1 MRIAHIDTG
10 KALRGG
16 QRQLLLLMRGLA
28 RQGHEQVL
36 LAPESTRRE
45 WGGRGQEPALSAVW
59 KAARDADVVHAHDAR
74 GHTLTAVC
82 CGGTPLVVSRRVAFP
97 VQRGLLSRWKYSRP
111 KCFIAV
117 SSYVAEQ
124 LQRSGVDRG
133 KISVVY
139 DGVAM
144 ASVGGDSRSIAQVR
158 TMDRLD
164 RGMGHSSTER
174 TSGGPRE
181 SNGILAVAIKSDD
194 PLKRSDLALDA
205 CRRAEIDL
213 RFSDNLPRDLP
224 GADVFLYLSESEGL
238 GSAILLAMASGVPVV
253 ASRLGGIPELVD
265 DEVSGLLVP
274 NEAGPVSHALRRMID
289 DRDFARQC
297 RRHAFEKVEREFRD
311 DIMVRR
317 TEQIYRAVVEGLPL
331 P

>member
-1 MRIAHIDTG
+1 
-10 KALRGG
+10 
-16 QRQLLLLMRGLA
+16 
-28 RQGHEQVL
+28 
-36 LAPESTRRE
+36 
-45 WGGRGQEPALSAVW
+45 
-59 KAARDADVVHAHDAR
+59 
-74 GHTLTAVC
+74 
-82 CGGTPLVVSRRVAFP
+82 
-97 VQRGLLSRWKYSRP
+97 
-111 KCFIAV
+111 
-117 SSYVAEQ
+117 VAEQ
-124 LQRSGVDRG
+124 LQRSGVDQA

-144 ASVGGDSRSIAQVR
+144 ASVSGDGRSIAQVR
-158 TMDRLD
+158 TIDRLD
-164 RGMGHSSTER
+164 HGMGDSSPKGAG
-174 TSGGPRE
+174 GGPRE

-265 DEVSGLLVP
+265 DEVNGLLVP
-274 NEAGPVSHALRRMID
+274 NEAGPVSDALRRMID

-297 RRHAFEKVEREFRD
+297 RRHAFERVEREFRD